1 MWYVL
6 TGAIITRGGKVVIEF
21 HQLYLVDGDQVLLC
35 TDGLTEM
42 VIDTFGGNLA
52 VIAYKTEKGTESD
65 EMCFIDPEGDVRIFS
80 TTEECVRFLEQK
92 AKAPLWERI
101 FTRPVM
107 SGVVFVFLLEHV
119 PPRLNQGDSRG
130 AKDGRVYRH

>member
-1 MWYVL
+1 
-6 TGAIITRGGKVVIEF
+6 
-21 HQLYLVDGDQVLLC
+21 
-35 TDGLTEM
+35 M

-92 AKAPLWERI
+92 AKAPLLERI

-107 SGVVFVFLLEHV
+107 SGVVFVFLLVAVFIVGFFTNFRPEALSILGSV
-119 PPRLNQGDSRG
+119 VGVAAGFFFGSGKAQG
-130 AKDGRVYRH
+130 

>member
-1 MWYVL
+1 
-6 TGAIITRGGKVVIEF
+6 
-21 HQLYLVDGDQVLLC
+21 
-35 TDGLTEM
+35 M

-92 AKAPLWERI
+92 AKSPSGK
-101 FTRPVM
+101 FGFMTR
-107 SGVVFVFLLEHV
+107 SLRQQAAL
-119 PPRLNQGDSRG
+119 
-130 AKDGRVYRH
+130 A